1 MGDMVARTLRAV
13 ADGDALLAPQPA
25 MELLEL
31 IVRQLPTT
39 QRVATINIDSS
50 RLAQDGTLSDEST
63 SDSPLDTGHN
73 NDTDLDVSDSQP
85 QVVRIGEFLVY
96 LVLGRPALSPDDA
109 FEPAVQ
115 KLPNAIVTLIS
126 RDLGDANGQWVTTCE
141 WLAGLRGELKGEVMP
156 LTAKERTDR
165 RRQRI
170 LSVAGSVAVALIS
183 IIIVFYALT
192 SWASS

>member
-13 ADGDALLAPQPA
+13 ADGDALFAPQPA

-50 RLAQDGTLSDEST
+50 RLAHDGTLIEQSMSDTPPNTIHDDST
-63 SDSPLDTGHN
+63 N
-73 NDTDLDVSDSQP
+73 VSGSQP
-85 QVVRIGEFLVY
+85 RGMRVGEFLVY

-170 LSVAGSVAVALIS
+170 LSVAGSVAVTLIS